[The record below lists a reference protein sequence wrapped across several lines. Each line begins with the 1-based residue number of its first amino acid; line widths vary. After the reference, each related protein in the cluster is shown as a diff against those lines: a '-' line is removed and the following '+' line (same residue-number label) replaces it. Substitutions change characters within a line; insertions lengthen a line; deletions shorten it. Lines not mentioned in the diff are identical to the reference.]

1 MSLRRGQIK
10 VGNRLFNVL
19 PNDFARRI
27 VHSYPVLSVRVAGV
41 RGGQR
46 QPEGDHAVFG
56 LQEDFCR
63 VNNRRWIQ
71 PVLPRRAQQLFG
83 GRRVGGHGL
92 FVQGEYFAGICGLRF
107 GGSILRAA
115 ARQEYARQNQNHQQT
130 DCQKLFHVFVLPAL
144 FACFISSIRHAV
156 SHFFRLI
163 PRDHCRKNEVLRLC
177 R

>member
-27 VHSYPVLSVRVAGV
+27 VHSYPVLSVRVASV

-46 QPEGDHAVFG
+46 QPEGDHAIFS
-56 LQEDFCR
+56 LQEDFRR

-130 DCQKLFHVFVLPAL
+130 DCQKLFHAFILLML

-163 PRDHCRKNEVLRLC
+163 PRDHRRRNEVLRLC